1 MRSKWMQSSPRVK
14 ASVGR
19 KDSIES
25 QYLENDCDDVVF
37 KPKDGT
43 ASPTS
48 VMALE
53 MPKIEP
59 LHLPEALVA
68 HTDNSEVTDEALDEV
83 RANTHSNP
91 PPVSH
96 AQHQLALDALDP
108 PLAGLG
114 AVPLARLQVCE
125 GQGTWASRE
134 ALGTHSPRTPPNP
147 R

>member
-37 KPKDGT
+37 KPKAGL

-59 LHLPEALVA
+59 LRLPEPLIA
-68 HTDNSEVTDEALDEV
+68 HTDHSEVTDEALDEV

-91 PPVSH
+91 LPVPQYRH
-96 AQHQLALDALDP
+96 
-108 PLAGLG
+108 
-114 AVPLARLQVCE
+114 
-125 GQGTWASRE
+125 
-134 ALGTHSPRTPPNP
+134 
-147 R
+147 